1 MSDSGKKSP
10 SEDEMEQCKKSG
22 GSRMNPH
29 LRSMKQDVL
38 YHLALSTHSS
48 DLKEM
53 FGDVKVG
60 AVAAFCLKF
69 LSVRVVMA
77 SFCAN

>member
-1 MSDSGKKSP
+1 MSDKGSNDSGKKSP
-10 SEDEMEQCKKSG
+10 SDDEMEQCKKSG
-22 GSRMNPH
+22 GTRMNPH

-53 FGDVKVG
+53 FGDVKVS
-60 AVAAFCLKF
+60 LRILRWTNPE
-69 LSVRVVMA
+69 LSVI
-77 SFCAN
+77 ND